1 MTPPTSE
8 DEDTA
13 LRALLSQADPAR
25 GQHADV
31 PEDLLARVSADL
43 AEDTPAAGP
52 TAPGARAQRDRSF
65 LSRHWQGG
73 LLAAAGVASLA
84 IGAATVLPGLI
95 GTSGGDAAAGQTVS
109 SQEAATSDSAA
120 AGRAQ
125 GANEL
130 VAGGDSAA
138 AGAAPAAT
146 PTQQTPTQQTLV
158 RSASVLVGTDDI
170 EAGRA
175 SFVAAIE
182 GMGGMVMSET
192 VTSQDGSGGGAP
204 EPAGDLRY
212 PTPYPT
218 GPGVWLTVQVPAS
231 QYDAALAAARATG
244 EVVQLQ
250 QSSYD
255 VGTQVTDVNARIKA
269 LESSIERLEA
279 LMDDATGVSDVI
291 KLESAIS
298 ARQSE
303 LDSLRAQQRELAN
316 QTEKSQISLT
326 LQSPEDARGSLDP
339 APPQTWWES
348 FLAGL
353 SQFWSWLGQALLI
366 AAPLLTAGAVIWWIR
381 RRRAGRPGPSA
392 AQAPDQP

>member
-1 MTPPTSE
+1 MTTPTSE
-8 DEDTA
+8 HEDTA
-13 LRALLSQADPAR
+13 LRELLGQADPVR
-25 GQHADV
+25 GQLPEV
-31 PEDLLARVSADL
+31 PEDLLARVSADI
-43 AEDTPAAGP
+43 AEDAAAAGP
-52 TAPGARAQRDRSF
+52 TVPGATRPHGRSF

-73 LLAAAGVASLA
+73 LLVAAGVASLA

-95 GTSGGDAAAGQTVS
+95 GTTGSDSAAGRTVS
-109 SQEAATSDSAA
+109 SQDAATGDSAA
-120 AGRAQ
+120 VGRQ

-138 AGAAPAAT
+138 AGAAPAAAT
-146 PTQQTPTQQTLV
+146 ATQQTLV

-170 EAGRA
+170 AAARA
-175 SFVAAIE
+175 SFVSAIE

-192 VTSQDGSGGGAP
+192 VTSRAGSGAGVP
-204 EPAGDLRY
+204 EPASDLSY
-212 PTPYPT
+212 PAPYPS
-218 GPGVWLTVQVPAS
+218 GPGIWLTVQVPAN

-269 LESSIERLEA
+269 LESSIERLDA
-279 LMDDATGVSDVI
+279 LMDDATTVSDVI

-298 ARQSE
+298 QRQSE
-303 LDSLRAQQRELAN
+303 LDSLRAQQRDLAN
-316 QTEKSQISLT
+316 QTEKSQINLT

-339 APPQTWWES
+339 EPPQTWWES

-353 SQFWSWLGQALLI
+353 SEFWSWLGQALLI
-366 AAPLLTAGAVIWWIR
+366 AAPLLAAGAVIWWVR

-392 AQAPDQP
+392 EQAPDQP